1 LTHTIARIRFDG
13 GMLMLPSRTPYDIE
27 LLIENLDWYTARYH
41 AVQFEIDRS
50 RWQVVHEPA
59 EKGEGCARCERGA
72 VLTFVSG
79 TRVPLCASCARAAM
93 STRFADWPRSDA
105 YGRAI
110 AAD

>member
-1 LTHTIARIRFDG
+1 MTHAIARIRFDG

-27 LLIENLDWYTARYH
+27 LLIENLDWYTARH
-41 AVQFEIDRS
+41 PAVHLEMDRS

-59 EKGEGCARCERGA
+59 EKGKGCARCERGA

-79 TRVPLCASCARAAM
+79 IRVPLCASCARAAI
-93 STRFADWPRSDA
+93 STRFVDWRRSDA